1 MMQVSIANT
10 SELER
15 VFTVTVPAADLTAAY
30 DKVLKKIAKMAKV
43 DGFRKGHVPQQMI
56 QRLYGSSAFS
66 EAVEKIV
73 NENTPKAL
81 EEGKLKLAPNFGI
94 DIKKAEL
101 GQDFVYD
108 VVAEEFPK
116 VNVVDLGSLEIEKL
130 TCDVSD
136 ADVDNVIEKIRLQN
150 GTFTPAEDD
159 YQIGP
164 NDKVKVKLTITQE
177 GKDPIVNDNGVVVLF
192 AAPKAVAE
200 KYIGKKAGEKFDF
213 TDESGEG
220 DNKIVRKFDVE
231 IKEVQKMNLP
241 ELNEAFFKS
250 VGSKDQTL
258 ESFKTEVRNNIER
271 EKNYLVL
278 SKNAAAVREA
288 LLKAHE
294 FAMPVK
300 FIDKRVEEA
309 LEEAKKKAA
318 ASQKNAVNQLG
329 KEYYQD
335 LISSSYKYG
344 FIVDA
349 IIENNEIKVTEDDL
363 KSKVQEIA
371 SAYEDADE
379 VVKYY
384 LSNPKIKNQI
394 EDQCREQKVVDFV
407 LSKANVKENKI
418 DFNTLAA
425 QAR

>member
-1 MMQVSIANT
+1 
-10 SELER
+10 
-15 VFTVTVPAADLTAAY
+15 
-30 DKVLKKIAKMAKV
+30 
-43 DGFRKGHVPQQMI
+43 
-56 QRLYGSSAFS
+56 
-66 EAVEKIV
+66 
-73 NENTPKAL
+73 
-81 EEGKLKLAPNFGI
+81 
-94 DIKKAEL
+94 
-101 GQDFVYD
+101 
-108 VVAEEFPK
+108 
-116 VNVVDLGSLEIEKL
+116 
-130 TCDVSD
+130 
-136 ADVDNVIEKIRLQN
+136 
-150 GTFTPAEDD
+150 
-159 YQIGP
+159 
-164 NDKVKVKLTITQE
+164 
-177 GKDPIVNDNGVVVLF
+177 
-192 AAPKAVAE
+192 
-200 KYIGKKAGEKFDF
+200 
-213 TDESGEG
+213 
-220 DNKIVRKFDVE
+220 
-231 IKEVQKMNLP
+231 
-241 ELNEAFFKS
+241 
-250 VGSKDQTL
+250 
-258 ESFKTEVRNNIER
+258 
-271 EKNYLVL
+271 
-278 SKNAAAVREA
+278 
-288 LLKAHE
+288 
-294 FAMPVK
+294 MPVK